1 MEYSVYEEK
10 RSGSFATAALVLGI
24 IGTATGCC
32 IYTGLICGA
41 LAILFALLSRGGEM
55 TLSGRGKAGLTLG
68 IVAVSAAI
76 LFYILMFCYAFY
88 YYGTDYF
95 EYMFDEFYQIN
106 SYPPR
111 IL

>member
-32 IYTGLICGA
+32 IYTGLICGS

-55 TLSGRGKAGLTLG
+55 TLCSRGKAGLTLG
-68 IVAVSAAI
+68 IIAVSMAI
-76 LFYILMFCYAFY
+76 LFYILMIGYVFY
-88 YYGTDYF
+88 FYGT
-95 EYMFDEFYQIN
+95 EYYEFFL
-106 SYPPR
+106 YP
-111 IL
+111 